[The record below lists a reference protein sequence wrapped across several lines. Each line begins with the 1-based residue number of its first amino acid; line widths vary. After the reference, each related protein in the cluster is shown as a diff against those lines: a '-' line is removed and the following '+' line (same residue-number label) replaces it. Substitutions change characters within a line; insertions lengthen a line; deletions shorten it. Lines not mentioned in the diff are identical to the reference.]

1 MITGCLLF
9 FRLWPRPDLLM
20 ELAHSNLSLSI
31 IFSHDFNESTGLK
44 LTGLVALL
52 LAVSTIFSS
61 LVLLGLSIALHTVK
75 MLVGRHSLTFLS
87 FSLKLFIIWL

>member
-9 FRLWPRPDLLM
+9 FRLWPRPDLLK
-20 ELAHSNLSLSI
+20 ELAHSNPSLLI
-31 IFSHDFNESTGLK
+31 MFSLDFNESTGLK

-52 LAVSTIFSS
+52 LAVSTISSS
-61 LVLLGLSIALHTVK
+61 LLLGLSTALHTVK